1 MSYIGSTPT
10 TQSFIAGTDSF
21 NGTGS
26 ATNFTLSRF
35 VNSTNDIQVVVNNV
49 VQYPPNYS
57 VSGNTLTISPA
68 PSAGTNNVY
77 VRYLSTTLQSIAPSQ
92 GSSIQFGIGS
102 ASLPSI
108 SFIGDTNTGIYS
120 PGADTI
126 AFVEGGV
133 EAMRI
138 DSSANVGIGT
148 SSPTSKLQVLNST
161 AVDTQIRA
169 SNSLSTLTLSSFG
182 DGTSGIETTGAYAQ
196 RFFTNSAER
205 ARIDSSGNLLVGTT
219 TVTGLVTS
227 SQAATNAP
235 SVAARATSSS
245 FANDVVQIY
254 CARDTNNASYN
265 YILASRPAG
274 VSFVVRDSGNV
285 LNANNSY
292 GSLSDQRIKEN
303 IIDATPKLEKLNQ
316 VRVVN
321 FNMIGDEQKQL
332 GVVAQEL
339 EQIFPGMVEE
349 DRDGMKGVKYSVF
362 VPMLIKAIQEQ
373 QAMIDA
379 MKQEIAELKAKVGE

>member
-1 MSYIGSTPT
+1 
-10 TQSFIAGTDSF
+10 
-21 NGTGS
+21 
-26 ATNFTLSRF
+26 
-35 VNSTNDIQVVVNNV
+35 
-49 VQYPPNYS
+49 
-57 VSGNTLTISPA
+57 
-68 PSAGTNNVY
+68 

-138 DSSANVGIGT
+138 DSRANVGIGT